1 MKTTKDLHF
10 ELTNLELTDLELPSK
25 VNVRAKQ
32 KEIYFLKQEKLLWFD
47 KTIESKFIKE
57 FF

>member
-10 ELTNLELTDLELPSK
+10 ELTNLELTNLELPSK

-32 KEIYFLKQEKLLWFD
+32 KEIYFLKQEKLL
-47 KTIESKFIKE
+47 
-57 FF
+57 